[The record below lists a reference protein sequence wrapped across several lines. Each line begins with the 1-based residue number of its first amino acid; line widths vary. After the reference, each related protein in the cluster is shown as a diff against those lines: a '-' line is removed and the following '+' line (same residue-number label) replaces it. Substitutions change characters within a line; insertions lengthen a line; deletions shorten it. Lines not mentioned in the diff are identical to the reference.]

1 MGYGILSQALRK
13 WVIAIYLCL
22 TSVKSVS
29 SMKLHRDI
37 GVSQKTAWFMLM
49 RIREA
54 WAVETDEPF
63 QGPVEADETY
73 KGGRQAI
80 MREHRHTELQGGG
93 ASHMTAVAGVRDRP
107 TRQVSARV
115 VRSVNQATLQGFVE
129 EHTDPDATVYTDESR
144 AYRGLDRTHEA
155 VSHSAGEYVRGDVTT
170 NGMESFWSML
180 KRAHKGTFHKLSPRH
195 LQR

>member
-80 MREHRHTELQGGG
+80 MREHRHTELQGGR
-93 ASHMTAVAGVRDRP
+93 ASHMTAVAGVRDPP

-115 VRSVNQATLQGFVE
+115 VRSVNQAILQGFVQ

-155 VSHSAGEYVRGDVTT
+155 VSHSAGECVR
-170 NGMESFWSML
+170 
-180 KRAHKGTFHKLSPRH
+180 
-195 LQR
+195 